1 MARSCFRSSVLALT
15 ASATFSISL
24 LSPGARNLVIVHTG
38 VIAVPP
44 IWIASNHGLI
54 SQPRAP
60 IPMPP
65 RPIWSWLHAENPL
78 VETLGEK
85 EFGHAPFRCRPVGRD
100 EEDDQLAALRR
111 ALQLGLPFLTGL
123 QPAFGI
129 EVEVKPRTRTIEA
142 PPAGSIRKKDRGKP
156 SPVPSLSSVAL
167 ALALW
172 PEHGKILKK
181 LMRELI
187 DPQLATRLQA
197 CS

>member
-1 MARSCFRSSVLALT
+1 MAISVRNRYGLVIGRRRHARLVIPLAL
-15 ASATFSISL
+15 
-24 LSPGARNLVIVHTG
+24 GEVHE
-38 VIAVPP
+38 
-44 IWIASNHGLI
+44 LI
-54 SQPRAP
+54 FRGQLGWQFGEGR
-60 IPMPP
+60 
-65 RPIWSWLHAENPL
+65 RRDQHAENPL
-78 VETLGEK
+78 VQTLGEE